1 MRHHV
6 PVRRFFI
13 DTPPVIG
20 PGMYDT
26 LIIGR
31 DLSSL
36 IAAVTSIRQG
46 RETVLVMEGD
56 PEMAHQEGG
65 YLFPFDPRPLSGL
78 ADQQLVSSFFHN
90 PSSPIA
96 DEPDPSPMNPAFQ
109 VILPGHRVDLFPN
122 QEQCIGDLIREFPD
136 QKREINRFYRAVAN
150 AGRLI
155 ERRLGEEAAGG
166 PLDGKMFLRRLA
178 RFPAELAARSSLVLP
193 GGGKAMAFRRI
204 IQAQLKFLSHLNMD
218 DNQLPLSAAY
228 LLSLPS
234 RGLFY
239 PQGGVNAWMSRL
251 RRAFTDH
258 GGILC
263 EGCSVIRIETKPE
276 VIVDLEMAGSFSTL
290 RGRKL
295 IVSAQWEKRDLL
307 LPVRKTFFRRFRCFE
322 SIRPTGY
329 PFYLHMGV
337 RAEGLPEKM
346 AAYAVVVKDGDDVV
360 TDRDLVFLETSLP
373 GELERA
379 PEGRRAITATVFLAD
394 SPLRLND
401 QELKDAA
408 TTIIDSLEGF
418 LPFLRENIDY
428 LHVDKSIAISRRYQE
443 MANRKYRTPKRPFWG
458 MTTLS
463 PGTRIPNVLMTG
475 AILRAGLGFEGE
487 IIAGIDAAMRAGRE
501 VQHHA

>member
-1 MRHHV
+1 MS
-6 PVRRFFI
+6 PVGRAFLSI
-13 DTPPVIG
+13 PTLIG
-20 PGMYDT
+20 PGMHDT

-36 IAAVTSIRQG
+36 IAAVTSVRQG
-46 RETVLVMEGD
+46 RKTALIMEGD

-90 PSSPIA
+90 STSPIA
-96 DEPDPSPMNPAFQ
+96 DEPIASPMNPAFQ
-109 VILPGHRVDLFPN
+109 VILPGHRVDLFSN
-122 QEQCIGDLIREFPD
+122 QKQLIDDLIREFPD
-136 QKREINRFYRAVAN
+136 QKQEINRFYRAVAK

-155 ERRLGEEAAGG
+155 ERRLGEDADGG
-166 PLDGKMFLRRLA
+166 PFNGKMFLRRLA

-193 GGGKAMAFRRI
+193 RGGKKAMAFRRI

-218 DNQLPLSAAY
+218 DDQLPLSAAY

-234 RGLFY
+234 RGLVY
-239 PQGGVNAWMSRL
+239 PHGGVNAWMSRL
-251 RRAFTDH
+251 RLAFTDH

-263 EGCSVIRIETKPE
+263 EGCSVIRMETKPE
-276 VIVDLEMAGSFSTL
+276 VAVDLEMAGSSSTL
-290 RGRKL
+290 RGKKL

-307 LPVRKTFFRRFRCFE
+307 LPVRKKFFRRFRCFD
-322 SIRPTGY
+322 SIQPTGY

-346 AAYAVVVKDGDDVV
+346 AAYAVVVRDGDGVV
-360 TDRDLVFLETSLP
+360 RDRDIVFLETSLP
-373 GELERA
+373 GETERA

-408 TTIIDSLEGF
+408 TNIIDSLEGF

-428 LHVDKSIAISRRYQE
+428 LHVDKSISVSRRYQE
-443 MANRKYRTPKRPFWG
+443 IANRKYRTPKRPFWG

-463 PGTRIPNVLMTG
+463 PGTGIPNVLMTG

>member
-1 MRHHV
+1 
-6 PVRRFFI
+6 
-13 DTPPVIG
+13 
-20 PGMYDT
+20 MYDT

-36 IAAVTSIRQG
+36 TAAVTSIRQG
-46 RETVLVMEGD
+46 RKTALIMEGD

-65 YLFPFDPRPLSGL
+65 YLFPFDPRPFSGL
-78 ADQQLVSSFFHN
+78 ADQQLVSRFLHN

-96 DEPDPSPMNPAFQ
+96 NERDPSPMNPAFQ
-109 VILPGHRVDLFPN
+109 VILPSHRVDMFPN
-122 QEQCIGDLIREFPD
+122 QEQLTGDLIREFPD
-136 QKREINRFYRAVAN
+136 QKREINRFYRAVAK
-150 AGRLI
+150 AARLI
-155 ERRLGEEAAGG
+155 ERQLGEDAAGD
-166 PLDGKMFLRRLA
+166 PVDGKMFLYRLA
-178 RFPAELAARSSLVLP
+178 RFPEELAAHSSLVLP
-193 GGGKAMAFRRI
+193 EGGKAMAFRRI
-204 IQAQLKFLSHLNMD
+204 IQAQLKFLSHLTLD
-218 DNQLPLSAAY
+218 DDRLPLSAAY

-239 PQGGVNAWMSRL
+239 LRGEVNAWISRL

-258 GGILC
+258 GGIVC

-276 VIVDLEMAGSFSTL
+276 VIVDLEMAGSSSTL
-290 RGRKL
+290 HGRKL
-295 IVSAQWEKRDLL
+295 IISALWEKQDLL
-307 LPVRKTFFRRFRCFE
+307 LPERKNFFRRFRFFD

-346 AAYAVVVKDGDDVV
+346 ATYAVVVRDGDGVV

-373 GELERA
+373 GETERA
-379 PEGRRAITATVFLAD
+379 PDGRRAITATVFLAD
-394 SPLRLND
+394 SPLRLSD
-401 QELKDAA
+401 QKLKEAA
-408 TTIIDSLEGF
+408 TNIIDSLEGF

-458 MTTLS
+458 TTTLS
-463 PGTRIPNVLMTG
+463 PKTRIPNVLLTG

-487 IIAGIDAAMRAGRE
+487 IIAGIDAALRAGRE
-501 VQHHA
+501 VQHHG

>member
-1 MRHHV
+1 
-6 PVRRFFI
+6 
-13 DTPPVIG
+13 
-20 PGMYDT
+20 MYDT

-36 IAAVTSIRQG
+36 IAAVTSVQQG
-46 RETVLVMEGD
+46 WETVLIMEGD
-56 PEMAHQEGG
+56 PEMAHQERG

-78 ADQQLVSSFFHN
+78 ADQQLISRYFH
-90 PSSPIA
+90 STSPTIA
-96 DEPDPSPMNPAFQ
+96 DEADPSSLDPAFQ

-122 QEQCIGDLIREFPD
+122 REQRIGELIREFPD
-136 QKREINRFYRAVAN
+136 QKREINRFYRAVAK
-150 AGRLI
+150 ACRLI
-155 ERRLGEEAAGG
+155 ERRLGEDAAGA
-166 PLDGKMFLRRLA
+166 PFDGKMFLRRLA

-193 GGGKAMAFRRI
+193 ANGKAIAFRRT
-204 IQAQLKFLSHLNMD
+204 IQAQLKFLSHLTMD
-218 DNQLPLSAAY
+218 DDQLPLSAAY

-239 PQGGVNAWMSRL
+239 PHGGVNAWMSRL
-251 RRAFTDH
+251 RRAFTDR
-258 GGILC
+258 GGILR

-276 VIVDLEMAGSFSTL
+276 VIVDLEMAGSSSTL

-307 LPVRKTFFRRFRCFE
+307 LPMRKKFFQRFRFFD

-346 AAYAVVVKDGDDVV
+346 AAYAVVVRDGEGVV

-373 GELERA
+373 GETERA
-379 PEGRRAITATVFLAD
+379 PAGRRAITATVFLPD

-401 QELKDAA
+401 HELKEAA
-408 TTIIDSLEGF
+408 TDIIDSLEGF
-418 LPFLRENIDY
+418 LPFLRENIDF
-428 LHVDKSIAISRRYQE
+428 LHVDKSIAISRRHQE
-443 MANRKYRTPKRPFWG
+443 MANRKYRIPRQPFWG
-458 MTTLS
+458 MKTLS
-463 PGTRIPNVLMTG
+463 PGTRIPNVLLTG

-487 IIAGIDAAMRAGRE
+487 IIAGIDAALRAGRE
-501 VQHHA
+501 VKHRG

>member
-1 MRHHV
+1 
-6 PVRRFFI
+6 
-13 DTPPVIG
+13 
-20 PGMYDT
+20 MYDT
-26 LIIGR
+26 IIIGR

-36 IAAVTSIRQG
+36 TAAVTSIRQG
-46 RETVLVMEGD
+46 RETVLIMEED
-56 PEMAHQEGG
+56 SEMAHQEGG

-78 ADQQLVSSFFHN
+78 ADQQLVSDFCRN
-90 PSSPIA
+90 TSSPIA
-96 DEPDPSPMNPAFQ
+96 DEPLPSPMDPGFQ
-109 VILPGHRVDLFPN
+109 VILPGHRVDLFPS
-122 QEQCIGDLIREFPD
+122 QEQLICDLTREFPD
-136 QKREINRFYRAVAN
+136 LKQEIKRFYRAVAK

-155 ERRLGEEAAGG
+155 ERRIGEDAAAG

-178 RFPAELAARSSLVLP
+178 RFPAELAARSALVLP
-193 GGGKAMAFRRI
+193 AGGKAIAFRRV
-204 IQAQLKFLSHLNMD
+204 IQAQLKFLSSLTMD

-239 PQGGVNAWMSRL
+239 PQGGVNAWMSRF
-251 RRAFTDH
+251 RHAFKDH

-276 VIVDLEMAGSFSTL
+276 VIVDLEMAGSSSAL
-290 RGRKL
+290 HGRKL

-307 LPVRKTFFRRFRCFE
+307 LPGRKKFFQKLCCFD
-322 SIRPTGY
+322 SIRPVGY

-337 RAEGLPEKM
+337 RAEGLLEKM
-346 AAYAVVVKDGDDVV
+346 AAYAVVVRDGDGVV

-373 GELERA
+373 GETERA

-394 SPLRLND
+394 SPLRLSD
-401 QELKDAA
+401 QELKEAA
-408 TTIIDSLEGF
+408 TNIIDSLEGF

-428 LHVDKSIAISRRYQE
+428 LHVDKSISISRRYQE
-443 MANRKYRTPKRPFWG
+443 MATRKYRTARRPFWG
-458 MTTLS
+458 MKTLS
-463 PGTRIPNVLMTG
+463 PGTRIPNVLLTG